1 MSTPLSQVRTRAP
14 RRSEEAVER
23 ARLTV
28 VPRRTAKA
36 PRVPFVSL
44 VTLLL
49 VGGIVGLLLFNT
61 SMQQGSFVASSLEE
75 RAAVLAGKEETLRIQ
90 LHRLREPQHVAAEAK
105 KLGMVP
111 AGNPAFLRLSDGK
124 VLGKPALAQPTDAV
138 RIVPLPP
145 VKPAS
150 LQARLVI
157 LDVPRAGRDAET
169 RQTRQA
175 RQSRRAA
182 GRRQDG
188 RQPRRD
194 TTRGS
199 DAASP
204 DRATERRTKRQE
216 RSEDGRGRTP

>member
-14 RRSEEAVER
+14 RRSEEAFDR

-61 SMQQGSFVASSLEE
+61 SMQQGSFVASSLED

-138 RIVPLPP
+138 RIAPLPP

-150 LQARLVI
+150 LQAKLVI
-157 LDVPRAGRDAET
+157 LDVPVAGRDRGRGATAEN
-169 RQTRQA
+169 
-175 RQSRRAA
+175 RRAA
-182 GRRQDG
+182 GRRGQDRAG
-188 RQPRRD
+188 RD
-194 TTRGS
+194 TARGS
-199 DAASP
+199 SAASS
-204 DRATERRTKRQE
+204 DERAERRTKRQE
-216 RSEDGRGRTP
+216 RSEDGTGRTP